1 MDIIKSLIEIIIS
14 VVVLLVIIN
23 FLYPELMGGVL
34 SSGGLGGGPA
44 VKFVGEPEISY
55 SLAPSDGTGAYKYNI
70 IFSGEVEYTGKME
83 EFGSPIGLIEVLPVI
98 DLKGKSEKAG
108 VSGEVGKV
116 SNNILFK
123 ITEAD
128 RKFSG
133 AFSAVISSSIPP
145 LRIVK
150 DQATGEP
157 TNTYDGWMEK
167 SDSFILTSEQGHNL
181 TIMISE
187 VKKYT
192 YGLPLIKY
200 IPGQSETRCEA
211 SISISCGES
220 ASLRL
225 RGMNDCGN
233 DKNDCERY
241 LNMCNGAVHIRA
253 DEVDCTN
260 KKINIF
266 IEFTGGMDYDV
277 GDDIGISFWVGG
289 REGNPNGCV
298 EDHPTYDSLLA
309 SCLERDFLGRTVFK
323 KMI

>member
-1 MDIIKSLIEIIIS
+1 MDIIKSLIEIVIS
-14 VVVLLVIIN
+14 VVVLLLIIN

-55 SLAPSDGTGAYKYNI
+55 SLVPSDGTGAYKYNI
-70 IFSGEVEYTGKME
+70 IFSGDVEYTGKIE
-83 EFGSPIGLIEVLPVI
+83 EFGRPIGLIEVVPVI

-108 VSGEVGKV
+108 VSGDVAKV
-116 SNNILFK
+116 IEDRRFR

-133 AFSAVISSSIPP
+133 EFSAVISSSIPP
-145 LRIVK
+145 LRLNRNPYV
-150 DQATGEP
+150 D
-157 TNTYDGWMEK
+157 WMEK
-167 SDSFILTSEQGHNL
+167 GDSFILTSEEGHNL

-187 VKKYT
+187 VKTSK
-192 YGLPLIKY
+192 YGLPLIKD
-200 IPGQSETRCEA
+200 IPLVGPHESRCEA

-220 ASLRL
+220 ASLKL
-225 RGMNDCGN
+225 RGMNDCGD
-233 DKNDCERY
+233 DKNNCERY
-241 LNMCNGAVHIRA
+241 LKMCNGAVHIRA
-253 DEVDCTN
+253 DEIDCTN

-289 REGNPNGCV
+289 REGNPNRCV
-298 EDHPTYDSLLA
+298 EDHSTYDSLLA
-309 SCLERDFLGRTVFK
+309 SCLESDFLGRTVFK
-323 KMI
+323 KMIET